1 MEVKE
6 YKTIKTE
13 IRLPYELAYGA
24 TWTRFFE
31 GLKNKMIYGTKCTK
45 CGRVLVPAR
54 SFCPRCFIDADQ
66 WVEVSQAGTLIAWC
80 YTNYKYFG
88 MPTEPPFIGSLI
100 RLNGTDVNFLHLMGG
115 FDLNNFDEVKKIVKS
130 GMKVEAVWS
139 DDRKGH
145 IMDIKYFRPLQ

>member
-6 YKTIKTE
+6 YRTIKTE

-31 GLKNKMIYGTKCTK
+31 GLKEKAIYGTKCPK
-45 CGRVLVPAR
+45 CQRVLVPAR
-54 SFCPRCFIDADQ
+54 SFCPRCFCDADQ
-66 WVEVSQAGTLIAWC
+66 WVEVSQEGTLIAWC

-100 RLNGTDVNFLHLMGG
+100 RLDGTDVNFLHLLGG
-115 FDLNNFDEVKKIVKS
+115 FDLHDFNEVKKVVKS
-130 GMKVEAVWS
+130 GIKVKAVWS
-139 DDRKGH
+139 DDRRGH
-145 IMDIKYFRPLQ
+145 IMDIKYFKPV